1 MKKLLLTLAT
11 TVALSQV
18 AVAEEKVAL
27 KYSSFLPETTQT
39 NHVTIPR
46 LKAKLEELSG
56 GNLTV
61 APYFGGTLG
70 AGPKT
75 QMRLVKNGVAD
86 FAEVP
91 VPYTPGR
98 IKGINVFELP
108 FVVKNN
114 VDSSLKTLDLIK
126 DGQIKGTKKFVVLGA
141 LQAGPYLIH
150 TRDKIENLDDLKG
163 KRMRVSGAIQS
174 KIVEAFGAVPVANI
188 PATQIAENLSRK
200 LLDGALVD
208 MGNVYNFRIE
218 EETKFH
224 VTNLE
229 LGAFSVLFLMNKD
242 KYDGLSAE
250 NKKAVDA
257 VKGKWFT
264 TEVGKEMDIQ
274 AAEVLKKL
282 KADKSQHLIE
292 LSKEDIDKAHKVM
305 EKVITE
311 WTKQSAL
318 NAAAYK
324 AVQAK

>member
-1 MKKLLLTLAT
+1 MKKLLLTLLT
-11 TVALSQV
+11 TVAMSQV
-18 AVAEEKVAL
+18 AMAEQVKL
-27 KYSSFLPETTQT
+27 KYSSFLPATTQT
-39 NHVTIPR
+39 NNVTIPR

-56 GNLTV
+56 GNLSVET
-61 APYFGGTLG
+61 YFGGTLG

-98 IKGINVFELP
+98 IKGITVFELP

-114 VDSSLKTLDLIK
+114 VDSSVKTLDLINDK
-126 DGQIKGTKKFVVLGA
+126 LITGTNRFVVLGA

-150 TRDKIENLDDLKG
+150 TREKIESIDDLKG
-163 KRMRVSGAIQS
+163 KRLRVSGAIQS
-174 KIVEAFGAVPVANI
+174 AIVEEFGGVPVANI

-218 EETKFH
+218 EETKYH

-242 KYDGLSAE
+242 KYNELSAD
-250 NKKAVDA
+250 NKKAIDA
-257 VKGKWFT
+257 VKGEWFT
-264 TEVGKEMDIQ
+264 KELGKEMDIQ
-274 AAEVLKKL
+274 ASMVLDKL

-292 LSKEDIDKAHKVM
+292 LPKADLEKAHAKM
-305 EKVITE
+305 QKVIDE
-311 WTKQSAL
+311 WTKKNPR
-318 NAAAYK
+318 NAEIYK
-324 AVQAK
+324 AATAQ

>member
-11 TVALSQV
+11 TIAIGQV

-27 KYSSFLPETTQT
+27 KYSSFLPEMTQT

-61 APYFGGTLG
+61 DTYLGGTLG

-75 QMRLVKNGVAD
+75 QMRLVQNGVAD
-86 FAEVP
+86 FAEIP

-114 VDSSLKTLDLIK
+114 TDSSLKTLDLIEG
-126 DGQIKGTKKFVVLGA
+126 GQIKGTDKFVVLGA

-150 TRDKIENLDDLKG
+150 TRDEIKSLDDLKG

-174 KIVEAFGAVPVANI
+174 AIVKEFGAVPVANI
-188 PATQIAENLSRK
+188 PATQIAENLSRN

-218 EETKFH
+218 GETKYH

-242 KYDGLSAE
+242 KYNSLSDA
-250 NKKAVDA
+250 NKKVIDT

-264 TEVGKEMDIQ
+264 TEIGKEMDIQ
-274 AAEVLKKL
+274 ADDVLKKL
-282 KADKSQHLIE
+282 KADESQHLVE
-292 LSKEDIDKAHKVM
+292 LSKEDVEKAHKVM
-305 EKVITE
+305 EKVITD
-311 WTKQSAL
+311 WTKKNKL
-318 NAAAYK
+318 NEAAYK
-324 AVQAK
+324 AVTAE

>member
-1 MKKLLLTLAT
+1 MKKPLLTLLTMA
-11 TVALSQV
+11 VFSQMAQV
-18 AVAEEKVAL
+18 AMAEPVKL

-56 GNLTV
+56 GNLSV
-61 APYFGGTLG
+61 EMYFGGTLG

-126 DGQIKGTKKFVVLGA
+126 NGQITGTKRFVVLGA

-150 TRDKIENLDDLKG
+150 TREKIASIDDLKG

-174 KIVEAFGAVPVANI
+174 EIIEAFGAVPVANI

-218 EETKFH
+218 EETKYH

-242 KYDGLSAE
+242 KYDGLSADMVYQRVRQR
-250 NKKAVDA
+250 N
-257 VKGKWFT
+257 GHSGQNGF
-264 TEVGKEMDIQ
+264 G
-274 AAEVLKKL
+274 
-282 KADKSQHLIE
+282 
-292 LSKEDIDKAHKVM
+292 
-305 EKVITE
+305 
-311 WTKQSAL
+311 
-318 NAAAYK
+318 
-324 AVQAK
+324 